1 LAGVRIHHV
10 AVRVADCE
18 RSADFYSR
26 CLTPPGLRRLGPRGG
41 RPDSIWL
48 AAGETILML
57 ERSLRGAGPS
67 EGSGHVLAF
76 EVDDLAATERRL
88 NELGIA
94 ITDRTEYTLY
104 VQDPD
109 GHRVG
114 LTVYGKGEPKTE
126 PEPRKQP

>member
-1 LAGVRIHHV
+1 MVICAPVRLHH
-10 AVRVADCE
+10 AAEWAADCA
-18 RSADFYSR
+18 RAAAFYGDILGSVE
-26 CLTPPGLRRLGPRGG
+26 LRRCEGEDGTLQ
-41 RPDSIWL
+41 SIWL
-48 AAGETILML
+48 AVGDTILML

-76 EVDDLAATERRL
+76 EVDDLAAAERRL
-88 NELGIA
+88 NELGIP

-114 LTVYGKGEPKTE
+114 LTVYGKSQPPPK
-126 PEPRKQP
+126 P

>member
-1 LAGVRIHHV
+1 MALRGSDCVR
-10 AVRVADCE
+10 AA
-18 RSADFYSR
+18 AFYSR
-26 CLTPPGLRRLGPRGG
+26 VLGSTELRRCEADDGTFQ
-41 RPDSIWL
+41 SIWL
-48 AAGETILML
+48 AAGDTILML
-57 ERSLRGAGPS
+57 ERSLRGAGHA

-88 NELGIA
+88 NELGIP

-114 LTVYGKGEPKTE
+114 LTVYGKAKPK
-126 PEPRKQP
+126 PPPQP